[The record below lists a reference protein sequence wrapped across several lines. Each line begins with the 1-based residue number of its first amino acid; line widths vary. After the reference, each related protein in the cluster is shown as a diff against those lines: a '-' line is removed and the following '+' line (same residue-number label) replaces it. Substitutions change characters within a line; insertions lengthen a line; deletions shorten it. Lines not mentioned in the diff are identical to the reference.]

1 MKDQNNNV
9 MTGVQV
15 VWKSSNPQIATVS
28 TGGLVTAIGNG
39 TASITASSASVTDTV
54 QVIVAIPAILTGIVI
69 TPAEPDTLTRLG
81 QTVQLTATVRDR
93 DGNAMTGVA
102 VTWKSGNP
110 QVATV
115 TAAGLVTAA
124 GNGTAAVI
132 ATAGA
137 VTDTVRV
144 NVALPTGTPASIVI
158 TPAEPDT
165 LTSANLTV
173 QLAATVKDQN
183 KNVITGVSVT
193 WKSGNPQVAT
203 VTAAGLVIPASNGT
217 ATVIATAGAVADTV
231 RVNVNVALPP
241 GALVSIL
248 ITPAEPETLTEIGQ
262 TLQLTVTARDE
273 DGNILLGLRGVW
285 ESTDPRIVTV
295 SQTGLVTA
303 VDYGSASVTFLTEFI
318 EARPVRVN
326 VALPPAKPAS
336 IVITP
341 AEPDTLAV
349 GQTLR
354 LTATVRDQ
362 YNNAMVVDSLTW
374 ISSDT
379 KVATVDASGRVTAV
393 DHGMTEISARV
404 GDLLEAIPVIVTGSL
419 FDDREVLTLFYHL
432 TGGPNWTNDTNWLSE
447 EPLREWYGVETRNTG
462 RVVELSLDENNLSGV
477 IPADLA
483 RLTGLE
489 DLRLRN
495 NGALSGA
502 LPGELID
509 LRLGTLRLG
518 GTGVCA
524 PPDAAIQAWLR
535 SIPDRQVAD
544 CFTVDPGRSA
554 AYLVQATQSFSHPVP
569 LVAGERA
576 ALRVFPVAGT
586 DDTEMAMPP
595 VRATFYLDDA
605 EVHVVDVPGGDAIVP
620 PRIDEGSLATSVN
633 REIPGNVI
641 QPGLEMV
648 VEIDPDS
655 TATTASGAS
664 VRLPETGRMAV
675 DVKDV
680 PPLDLTLVPLLWEE
694 NPDRSVLTE
703 LEGET
708 ADSWRFRAIN
718 NMLPVAEFRLTVREH
733 VLTEVEP
740 VFANAGDLLGVIT
753 MLRATD
759 GASGHYMGYLMSD
772 GGIANQP
779 GYISLAKFI
788 PNIMTHELGHNMN
801 LGHAPCNIDDPGY
814 YYPYPD
820 GSTGSWG
827 YDMNDAR
834 FTDELLVPPDV
845 SDIMSYCFGNNWIGA
860 YHFARALNYRHYHEG
875 LPALAGSPSARSL
888 LVWGGVDEHGDLFLE
903 PAFLLNAPPS
913 PLEASGP
920 YRLAGE
926 DAAGAGLFSLSFGM
940 PEVEGDGYEGGGA
953 FAFVLP
959 VRRDWHR
966 KLARVTISG
975 PEGVAELDRDGDR
988 FSALLV
994 DRVTGRVRGYLKD
1007 WPAPGASGA
1016 GSANAR
1022 RVLPE
1027 PGLDVLISRGLP
1039 GPTSRE
1045 R

>member
-1 MKDQNNNV
+1 MPLLTRYTGILGSGRAGTGRYVALAFLLCLSVAAVAVCGKDSSTTPATPAPTPTPPQPAPARPTTIDITPATVTPLTRIGQTVQLTATVKDQNGNA

-28 TGGLVTAIGNG
+28 AGGGLVTAAYPG
-39 TASITASSASVTDTV
+39 TVAVTATAGTVTGMV
-54 QVIVAIPAILTGIVI
+54 RVIVSPEPASLVI
-69 TPAEPDTLTRLG
+69 TPSEPDTLTSADL
-81 QTVQLTATVRDR
+81 TVQLAATVKDQ
-93 DGNAMTGVA
+93 DNNVITSVS
-102 VTWKSGNP
+102 VTWKSDNP

-115 TAAGLVTAA
+115 NAAGLVTAA

-137 VTDTVRV
+137 VADTVRV
-144 NVALPTGTPASIVI
+144 NVALPTGTPVSLVI
-158 TPAEPDT
+158 TPAKPD
-165 LTSANLTV
+165 
-173 QLAATVKDQN
+173 
-183 KNVITGVSVT
+183 
-193 WKSGNPQVAT
+193 P
-203 VTAAGLVIPASNGT
+203 
-217 ATVIATAGAVADTV
+217 
-231 RVNVNVALPP
+231 
-241 GALVSIL
+241 
-248 ITPAEPETLTEIGQ
+248 LTEIGQ
-262 TLQLTVTARDE
+262 TLQLTATARDE
-273 DGNILLGLRGVW
+273 DGNMLSGLRGIW
-285 ESTDPRIVTV
+285 ESNDTRIVTV

-303 VDYGSASVTFLTEFI
+303 VDYGTAWITFQTEFI
-318 EARPVRVN
+318 PGRPVRVH
-326 VALPPAKPAS
+326 VAPPTPPTATPAS

-341 AEPDTLAV
+341 AEPDSLTRI

-362 YNNAMVVDSLTW
+362 YNNVMVVNSLTW

-379 KVATVDASGRVTAV
+379 QVATVDASGLVTAV
-393 DHGMTEISARV
+393 DHGMTKISARV
-404 GDLLEAIPVIVTGSL
+404 GDLLEASPVTVTVFL

-432 TGGPNWTNDTNWLSE
+432 TDGPNWSNDMNWLSE
-447 EPLREWYGVETRNTG
+447 EPLHEWYGVEASHYG
-462 RVVELSLDENNLSGV
+462 RVARLSLDENNLSGV

-509 LRLGTLRLG
+509 LRLDSLHLG

-524 PPDAAIQAWLR
+524 PPDDAIQAWLR
-535 SIPDRQVAD
+535 SIPDRQVAN
-544 CFTVDPGRSA
+544 CFTVDPGSSA

-576 ALRVFPVAGT
+576 LLRVFPVAGT
-586 DDTEMAMPP
+586 EDMEVAMPP

-620 PRIDEGSLATSVN
+620 LRIDEGSLETSVN
-633 REIPGNVI
+633 EEVPGSVI

-648 VEIDPDS
+648 VEIGPDS

-680 PPLDLTLVPLLWEE
+680 PPLDLTLVPFLWEE

-703 LEGET
+703 LEGAT
-708 ADSWRFRAIN
+708 ADSWQFRAIN

-733 VLTEVEP
+733 VLTQVEP
-740 VFANAGDLLGVIT
+740 VFANVGDLLGVIT

-759 GASGHYMGYLMSD
+759 GASGHYMGYLISD
-772 GGIANQP
+772 GGVANQP
-779 GYISLAKFI
+779 GYISLAKFT

-801 LGHAPCNIDDPGY
+801 LGHAPCNVEDQGY

-827 YDMNDAR
+827 YDMNQAR
-834 FTDELLVPPDV
+834 FTEELLVPPDA

-903 PAFLLNAPPS
+903 PAFLVDAPAS
-913 PLEASGP
+913 PLQTSGP
-920 YRLAGE
+920 YQLEGE

-940 PEVEGDGYEGGGA
+940 PEIEGARIRGRRA

-959 VRRDWHR
+959 VRSDWGR
-966 KLARVTISG
+966 KLDRVTISG
-975 PEGVAELDRDGDR
+975 PEGVAELKGDGDHA
-988 FSALLV
+988 SALLI
-994 DRVTGRVRGYLKD
+994 DSVTGRVRGYLKD

-1016 GSANAR
+1016 VAAR

-1039 GPTSRE
+1039 GPQPRE